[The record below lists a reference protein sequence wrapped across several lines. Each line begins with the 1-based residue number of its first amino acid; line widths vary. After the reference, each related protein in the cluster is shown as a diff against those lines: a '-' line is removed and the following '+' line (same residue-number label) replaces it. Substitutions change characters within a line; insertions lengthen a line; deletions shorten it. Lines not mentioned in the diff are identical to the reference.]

1 MLDPKYALKYKMPH
15 SLLHIVDNSMY
26 TGQLTPTVADDPSLY
41 ATIVVSGS
49 PIGVD
54 NRFVNL
60 TRSDIASISFGLG
73 GITTDDIKRFGQSV
87 EYPLSLI
94 QNSNAPVRFMRVTPE
109 GSTFAVYTL
118 LVQWKEDG
126 ETLKVRFVEQ
136 PISAI
141 PEIRLD
147 RFKNPER
154 LNAAIVSKTKSETAD
169 GWKQAVLMNIISAG
183 RGKAYN
189 DMAFTIDLGKQQK
202 RALNVR
208 YLFNTLSTTG
218 VLVESFSASLVN
230 NNTSTR
236 ATSTSSP
243 IESVN
248 VAVSRRMDGS
258 SILVPFVNES
268 AVGTVYKAYCNIV
281 NPILDTLSENDQ
293 KMFKLTTV
301 NTFDILFGKYIYDGA
316 ELDLNLPN
324 YQVEMYNPDIAKLDE
339 QHRVISWQTAGEPDP
354 ETTPGDDLNVKLRDD
369 AYGISDDAS
378 KYPIHVGDLYL
389 TSTSGYAY
397 PSIALVTTINQ
408 YTGAVTAFQISR
420 LFETANGEDDDS
432 ATAELIT
439 IVATDIP
446 VTTTDEITDPTIK
459 KLYKNGTIKTDTKY
473 WFAEILEGDATTIKL
488 ILGELEYKNN
498 GLYWKAAPTVVTD
511 VADIRTYLPLPNGQ
525 TLVARVD
532 DTTTVTQPVG
542 STLIDANG
550 AVYVVDYDSTA
561 YEIAAA
567 TIHYGT
573 CPPYISVVDDKMGID
588 YDVMWYDDTN
598 AGKIFVTGN
607 TKKNTKLDI
616 ANGGSGYAK
625 DDRLKLTLSGSDDD
639 PAAYFTNVVFKVLE
653 VDASGEITD
662 IAVDTDGYEGDTYSK
677 ELGEKLEAAKTGT
690 PFIAANALS
699 YVGTGSGTGASI
711 TIQSDA
717 YVVDMGD
724 PTVIKRWTV
733 TGSQGS
739 LYRVQLNPIEINADY
754 YTADYGVNP
763 IAELGGLRMQYGST
777 GFFDDVEMDS
787 IEFKYRYSAL
797 LVQAYK
803 GQIDPKILSPVRC
816 PAKYLFDGGTN
827 TIISQTILPDTNYSP
842 IDLINASTIFTEDE
856 KDRIML
862 DPTIVTGSIEPP
874 AMDIDVKQAM
884 YDLMIERV
892 YLRIPEDK
900 RPIGPGYGLSL
911 HLDSGVTDATTVA
924 LINTSFA
931 RRFTN
936 PNASWDI
943 GGYTSSENGITYT
956 FTKNLADNLIA
967 HCKAN
972 TVNKPYVMSYATIA
986 SDQFTSYFPDI
997 DLTDW
1002 DMRDYL
1008 YSNGG
1013 NAWVPDINGNLV
1025 RRSQRT
1031 MQTYEETSD
1040 LVQES
1045 NMRTLSQLCYLLQNK
1060 IDGKLFEYD
1069 DDDVLKTI
1077 SDEIN
1082 NMFSNWRGN
1091 LVQDL
1096 EIRFERDTNP
1106 TDGGDI
1112 VVCYCNVT
1120 FRGLILRVPIIVNVQ
1135 RRTTT

>member
-94 QNSNAPVRFMRVTPE
+94 QNSNTPVRFMRVTPE

-118 LVQWKEDG
+118 LVQWKI
-126 ETLKVRFVEQ
+126 ETDTNGKSKMLVRFIEQ
-136 PISAI
+136 PVTDLPSL
-141 PEIRLD
+141 RLD

-154 LNAAIVSKTKSETAD
+154 LNAAIITNTEPEAD
-169 GWKQAVLMNIISAG
+169 GWNQAVLMNIISAG

-189 DMAFTIDLGKQQK
+189 DMAFAIDLGKQQK

-208 YLFNTLSTTG
+208 YLFNTINTITTQ
-218 VLVESFSASLVN
+218 VIESFSASLVN
-230 NNTSTR
+230 NNVFSRVTTTST
-236 ATSTSSP
+236 P

-248 VAVSRRMDGS
+248 VAVGRRMDGS
-258 SILVPFVNES
+258 SILVPFVNED
-268 AVGTVYKAYCNIV
+268 VVNTVFTAYTNMINNQLGSLTETEQKIFKTTNI
-281 NPILDTLSENDQ
+281 
-293 KMFKLTTV
+293 
-301 NTFDILFGKYIYDGA
+301 NTFDILFGTYVYDGM
-316 ELDLNLPN
+316 EYDLKLPC
-324 YQVEMYNPDIAKLDE
+324 YQVEMYNPDIARLDE
-339 QHRVISWQTAGEPDP
+339 QHRVISTKTEDVNP
-354 ETTPGDDLNVKLRDD
+354 EETPGEELYAQLIDA
-369 AYGISDDAS
+369 AYGIKDPDESTTS
-378 KYPIHVGDLYL
+378 LVHIGDLFL
-389 TSTSGYAY
+389 ASATGYVRPYMTFVA
-397 PSIALVTTINQ
+397 AINQ
-408 YTGAVTAFQISR
+408 YTGAITPFQFS
-420 LFETANGEDDDS
+420 S
-432 ATAELIT
+432 
-439 IVATDIP
+439 
-446 VTTTDEITDPTIK
+446 
-459 KLYKNGTIKTDTKY
+459 LY
-473 WFAEILEGDATTIKL
+473 
-488 ILGELEYKNN
+488 
-498 GLYWKAAPTVVTD
+498 VTD
-511 VADIRTYLPLPNGQ
+511 VSTPITTDTVYPKTAEIIAYIIDGTVDKDNTVIKRLIANGTMQPGQDYYIAQVDESDAVTPVKFYLVKFTVEAGVITWTQTEVLNTVAKIRKRLPWPKNQKIVIPYTDPVSDAFTDITSGL
-525 TLVARVD
+525 TVV
-532 DTTTVTQPVG
+532 DTT
-542 STLIDANG
+542 G
-550 AVYVVDYDSTA
+550 AVYVCGYSSEAIAVTA
-561 YEIAAA
+561 ASIR
-567 TIHYGT
+567 YGT
-573 CPPYISVVDDKMGID
+573 CPSYVSITNDLMGVD
-588 YDVMWYDDTN
+588 YDVLWYSGDS
-598 AGKIFVTGN
+598 TGA
-607 TKKNTKLDI
+607 TVSIVGAAEYEDQSRSAEIDI
-616 ANGGSGYAK
+616 ASGGSGFAV
-625 DDRLKLTLSGSDDD
+625 DDILKFAGTTAF
-639 PAAYFTNVVFKVLE
+639 PNARFKVTAVNGSGAIENIVSLGASDE
-653 VDASGEITD
+653 LTSDAFTI
-662 IAVDTDGYEGDTYSK
+662 V
-677 ELGEKLEAAKTGT
+677 TGT
-690 PFIAANALS
+690 PTSASLTYADSENP
-699 YVGTGSGTGASI
+699 GSGTGASI
-711 TIQSDA
+711 TVQSVA
-717 YVVDMGD
+717 YVFGGT
-724 PTVIKRWTV
+724 PEVIKRWTV

-754 YTADYGVNP
+754 YTANYGVNP

-777 GFFDDVEMDS
+777 GFFDETLDP

-803 GQIDPKILSPVRC
+803 GQIDPKILSPIRC

-827 TIISQTILPDTNYSP
+827 TIISQVILPNTNYDP
-842 IDLINASTIFTEDE
+842 IDLINASTIFTDEE
-856 KDRIML
+856 KDRIVM
-862 DPTIVTGSIEPP
+862 DPTIVTDRIEYP
-874 AMDIDVKQAM
+874 AVDIDVKQAM

-924 LINTSFA
+924 MINTSFA
-931 RRFTN
+931 KRFTN

-943 GGYTSSENGITYT
+943 GGYTSAENGITYT

-986 SDQFTSYFPDI
+986 SDQYTSYFPDI

-1002 DMRDYL
+1002 DMRENL
-1008 YSNGG
+1008 YANGG

-1060 IDGKLFEYD
+1060 IDEKLFEYD
-1069 DDDVLKTI
+1069 DDDVLKTV

-1106 TDGGDI
+1106 TDGGEI